1 MGRASDR
8 TPLEEAAPAGDSL
21 PSWLVQPEAYE
32 PAADRDG
39 FVQKSLLSLTGVLSR
54 LRMDDG
60 QSTSLS
66 LSPSAPV
73 KLACGLAVILM
84 TSLSSNFAFTL
95 VVLAG
100 VLPRTAAL
108 PPKALRRVVG
118 VSFTAAGVSAL
129 VMVPAMLLGQSQ
141 SALLIGTKIL
151 VCVGT
156 AMVVALSTPVHEVTG
171 ALRAFHVSNLVI
183 MTFELALKSIVT
195 LGKVATEVLC
205 ALDLRSVGKNRSK
218 GTSMGGVGGVTFLKA
233 NEAARTTA
241 DAMRCRGFEGEY
253 QATPR
258 GTHKPIDI
266 AWLLALAAV
275 GVLFAYLQGGGLV

>member
-141 SALLIGTKIL
+141 SALLIGTKVL

-253 QATPR
+253 QAAPR
-258 GTHKPIDI
+258 GTHKPIDV
-266 AWLLALAAV
+266 AWLLALVAV
-275 GVLFAYLQGGGLV
+275 GVLFAYLQGVA

>member
-1 MGRASDR
+1 M
-8 TPLEEAAPAGDSL
+8 EEAAPAGDSL
-21 PSWLVQPEAYE
+21 PSWLVEPEAYV

-60 QSTSLS
+60 QSTS

-100 VLPRTAAL
+100 LLLRTAAL

-129 VMVPAMLLGQSQ
+129 VMVPAVLLGQSQ
-141 SALLIGTKIL
+141 SALLMGTKVL

-183 MTFELALKSIVT
+183 MTLELALKSIVT

-241 DAMRCRGFEGEY
+241 DAMRCRGFGGEY
-253 QATPR
+253 QAAPR
-258 GTHKPIDI
+258 GAHKPIDL
-266 AWLLALAAV
+266 AWLLALVAV
-275 GVLFAYLQGGGLV
+275 GVLFAYLQGVA

>member
-8 TPLEEAAPAGDSL
+8 TPLEEAAPAGGSL

-39 FVQKSLLSLTGVLSR
+39 FVQKLSLTGVLSR

-60 QSTSLS
+60 QSTS

-156 AMVVALSTPVHEVTG
+156 AMVVALSTPVHETK
-171 ALRAFHVSNLVI
+171 ANLV
-183 MTFELALKSIVT
+183 
-195 LGKVATEVLC
+195 
-205 ALDLRSVGKNRSK
+205 
-218 GTSMGGVGGVTFLKA
+218 
-233 NEAARTTA
+233 
-241 DAMRCRGFEGEY
+241 CR
-253 QATPR
+253 
-258 GTHKPIDI
+258 
-266 AWLLALAAV
+266 LLLEKI
-275 GVLFAYLQGGGLV
+275 

>member
-8 TPLEEAAPAGDSL
+8 TQLEEAEPAGGSL
-21 PSWLVQPEAYE
+21 PSWLVEPEAYV

-60 QSTSLS
+60 QSTS

-100 VLPRTAAL
+100 MLLRTAAL

-129 VMVPAMLLGQSQ
+129 VMVPAVLLGQSQ
-141 SALLIGTKIL
+141 SALLMGTKVL
-151 VCVGT
+151 VCVDT

-183 MTFELALKSIVT
+183 MILELALKSIVT

-253 QATPR
+253 QAAPR
-258 GTHKPIDI
+258 GAHKPIDL
-266 AWLLALAAV
+266 AWLLALVAV
-275 GVLFAYLQGGGLV
+275 GVLFAYLQGVA

>member
-1 MGRASDR
+1 M
-8 TPLEEAAPAGDSL
+8 EEAAPAGDSL
-21 PSWLVQPEAYE
+21 PSWLVEPEAYV

-60 QSTSLS
+60 QSTS

-100 VLPRTAAL
+100 VLLRTAAL

-129 VMVPAMLLGQSQ
+129 VMVPATLLGQSQ
-141 SALLIGTKIL
+141 SALLIGTKVL
-151 VCVGT
+151 ACVCT

-171 ALRAFHVSNLVI
+171 ALHAFHVSNLVI
-183 MTFELALKSIVT
+183 MTLELALKSIVT
-195 LGKVATEVLC
+195 LGKVAPEVLC

-253 QATPR
+253 QAAPR
-258 GTHKPIDI
+258 GAHKPVDL
-266 AWLLALAAV
+266 AWLLALVAV
-275 GVLFAYLQGGGLV
+275 GVLFAYLQGVV